1 MNDFDDLDDVF
12 GPLRS
17 AATPAEFASESA
29 VVDAMARNHRHSKG
43 STMFTSRRT
52 RVAAFVAAGVLGF
65 SGVAA
70 AGHGDSIDMS
80 QLTQLPAEE
89 EPAEEQPAEE
99 QPAEEQPAEE
109 EPAEEE
115 PAEEQPAEEQPAEE
129 LPATAD
135 AIEVVDEEVDLNDRS
150 TDFDENLC
158 LEGNHGKTVSAAARG
173 DEEFLD
179 DEGVPYTQSQVAQSS
194 CGKDY
199 DVEEIEAD
207 DIDDLDID
215 DVDDDT
221 DDDTDDEDDDEKKKK
236 TTERADK
243 PGRPDHAGSRS
254 NGKKGRG

>member
-17 AATPAEFASESA
+17 AATPAELASESA

-80 QLTQLPAEE
+80 QLTQL
-89 EPAEEQPAEE
+89 
-99 QPAEEQPAEE
+99 
-109 EPAEEE
+109 PAEEE

-221 DDDTDDEDDDEKKKK
+221 DDDKDDEDDDEKKKK